1 MSNPSNLYAE
11 KIYSEHP
18 LVLWAL
24 DDKVDYI
31 GLISEQQRN
40 IVNSWT
46 VDNGSTSLQT
56 EYIKEPF
63 PDSVVT
69 LLEVDVP
76 SENTTEASLISSD
89 IINLSDLLDSSTFAI
104 GAYIYSDSNFL
115 QSISI
120 GYEYTDPDT
129 ESVVQV
135 LKTFTT
141 TFYGKWAFLSETF
154 ETPNIDA
161 ELRLVIKVTVIEG
174 SSLPSENSFYINGIT
189 LGQLNEEF
197 NTNSYG
203 INKITIPGDVS
214 VYGGS
219 EAVEAQAYGI
229 AEDSGYYIIDNNKL
243 TCKNTSMPLV
253 YGASGVTK
261 LIPNDIPQLIL
272 PGKGFLN
279 KKGQYNDYT
288 VEFWARINSTTS
300 SPFKIFGPINSD
312 DGIYVENGF
321 LTVVINN
328 NFASYFVSEWS
339 RPMLIHLRIIK
350 NSASLLLNGEQ
361 VISLSFN
368 TDDLVLPNELDELGK
383 NQDWI
388 YFASSENICE
398 IEIDCVAIYSYQ
410 VPTIVAKRRWVYGQ
424 GVASPESINSSYN
437 GTTAFIDYP
446 FANYSVNYNY
456 PDFAKW
462 DQGSFDNLSTTTTS
476 LRTPEYSLPEISI
489 GNKTIQNLYN
499 DNKNIQESDS
509 GALIDNQFLS
519 FRPNNTWNSIN
530 SYINFP
536 KFNLLSSELHSLYG
550 VFSISDLSSDQI
562 LFKIYNE
569 LNSDYFLILKN
580 NDVIEYSL
588 NYNGINEVLHTTDE
602 IGSNTL
608 FSVGF
613 DINKI
618 SNRFGNNVSS
628 FFGNTNNLK
637 MYVAGDNT
645 GQYSF
650 TGKVYSIGFST
661 ELNSTKNVDNFDDEG
676 FVFIDNGQD
685 LIDYTASYT
694 LLPSIAY
701 DKYFLDIGVAGYWED
716 YLPLSYFAQFV
727 RNKEGEIFYDLDFLQ
742 FNVGYPAVTSLVE
755 SQGSSDLYYNTEN
768 SQIKSYITFQ
778 PIVDGANNP
787 IPFTNQQELNE
798 YKVIDVNNNEDWLTT
813 RFEILNNTLVYPNKT
828 TDFNSIAIVYS
839 LEFNSRGIL
848 TKPLSLNTLQIASQS
863 FNDNSSNPVGTRFGV
878 DLFPYKKTGIYY
890 NYKAKNPFSI
900 YKESTP
906 YLYLTENSG
915 IAVRGEFNPLENRGL
930 SLPIN
935 KEMSNV
941 YSVSAM
947 QIWAR
952 YDKNVFPQNP
962 IEVFEINYKD
972 KQTIKFY
979 LKANSSV
986 GDRGTIYAL
995 NQNGI
1000 EYNGLSF
1007 YLNGNLVKRPVLSLR
1022 EWASIG
1028 ISFASPLRVDS
1039 YLGSINITGPLLF
1052 NNISYYQ
1059 GSSLREIE
1067 SSTQRP
1073 WIKVL
1078 TDGLETFDWL
1088 FWDNNF
1094 SWDEVLI
1101 LESTE
1106 FYGINPTDIYK
1117 TYIGTNK
1124 IIIDDGEGL
1133 VYQPEKLK
1141 IYTDIE
1147 WQTSVLTPV

>member
-31 GLISEQQRN
+31 SLISEQQRN
-40 IVNSWT
+40 ITNSWT
-46 VDNGSTSLQT
+46 VNNGTTSIET
-56 EYIKEPF
+56 EHVKEPF
-63 PDSVVT
+63 PESMVT

-76 SENTTEASLISSD
+76 SENTEEASLVSPD
-89 IINLSDLLDSSTFAI
+89 IINLTDLLDLSTFSI
-104 GAYIYSDSNFL
+104 GAYVYSGSNFL
-115 QSISI
+115 QKISI
-120 GYEYTDPDT
+120 GYEYTDPNT
-129 ESVVQV
+129 NLIVQN
-135 LKTFTT
+135 LKTFTA
-141 TFYGKWAFLSETF
+141 TFYERWAFLSETF
-154 ETPNIDA
+154 EVPNIDA
-161 ELRLVIKVTVIEG
+161 EIRLVIKVAVIEG
-174 SSLPSENSFYINGIT
+174 SSLASENSFYINGIT

-203 INKITIPGDVS
+203 VDKITIPNNVS
-214 VYGGS
+214 TYGGF

-261 LIPNDIPQLIL
+261 LVSSDMPQLIL

-288 VEFWARINSTTS
+288 VEFWTRINSNTS
-300 SPFKIFGPINSD
+300 SPFKIFGPINST

-328 NFASYFVSEWS
+328 EFASYFVSEWS
-339 RPMLIHLRIIK
+339 RPMLIDFRIIK
-350 NSASLLLNGEQ
+350 NSASLLLNGEE

-368 TDDLVLPNELDELGK
+368 TENLILPDELDELGK
-383 NQDWI
+383 NQDWV
-388 YFASSENICE
+388 YFASSENVCE

-424 GVASPESINSSYN
+424 GVVSPENINSSYN

-462 DQGSFDNLSTTTTS
+462 DQGSFDNLLTTTTS
-476 LRTPEYSLPEISI
+476 LRTPEYSLPQISI
-489 GNKTIQNLYN
+489 GNKTIQELYN
-499 DNKNIQESDS
+499 DNNNIQDNES
-509 GALIDNQFLS
+509 GILIDNKFLS
-519 FRPNNTWNSIN
+519 LRPNNTWNSIN
-530 SYINFP
+530 SYINFS
-536 KFNLLSSELHSLYG
+536 KFNVLSNEVYSLYG
-550 VFSISDLSSDQI
+550 VFSTSDLSSDQI

-569 LNSDYFLILKN
+569 LNNDYFLIFKN
-580 NDVIEYSL
+580 NNVVEYSL
-588 NYNGINEVLHTTDE
+588 NCNGVNEVLYTTDA
-602 IGSNTL
+602 INSNAL
-608 FSVGF
+608 FSVGL

-618 SNRFGNNVSS
+618 SNNFGNNVSS

-645 GQYSF
+645 GQYPF
-650 TGKVYSIGFST
+650 TGKIYSVGFST
-661 ELNSTKNVDNFDDEG
+661 ELNSKKNVDNFDDEG
-676 FVFIDNGQD
+676 FAFIDKGQE

-694 LLPSIAY
+694 LLPSVSY

-727 RNKEGEIFYDLDFLQ
+727 TNKEGEIFYDLDFLQ
-742 FNVGYPAVTSLVE
+742 LNVGYPAVTSFVE
-755 SQGSSDLYYNTEN
+755 GPGSSGLYYNTEN
-768 SQIKSYITFQ
+768 SQVKSYITFQ
-778 PIVDGANNP
+778 PVVDGANNP

-798 YKVIDVNNNEDWLTT
+798 YKVIDANNNEDWLTT
-813 RFEILNNTLVYPNKT
+813 RFEIINNTLIYPNKSV
-828 TDFNSIAIVYS
+828 DFNSIAIVYS

-878 DLFPYKKTGIYY
+878 DLFPYKKNGIYFE
-890 NYKAKNPFSI
+890 YKTKNPFSI

-906 YLYLTENSG
+906 YLYLTESSG
-915 IAVRGEFNPLENRGL
+915 VEVRGEFNALENRGL

-935 KEMSNV
+935 KELSNV

-947 QIWAR
+947 QVWAK
-952 YDKNVFPQNP
+952 YDKNVFPETP
-962 IEVFEINYKD
+962 MEIFEINHKES
-972 KQTIKFY
+972 TIKFY
-979 LKANSSV
+979 LKANSSI
-986 GDRGTIYAL
+986 GNRGTVYAL
-995 NQNGI
+995 TENGI

-1007 YLNGNLVKRPVLSLR
+1007 YLNGNLVKNPVLSLK

-1028 ISFASPLRVDS
+1028 ISFASPLRFDS
-1039 YLGSINITGPLLF
+1039 YLGSINITGPVLF

-1059 GSSLREIE
+1059 GSSLTQVA
-1067 SSTQRP
+1067 STTRRP

-1078 TDGLETFDWL
+1078 TDGVEVFDWS
-1088 FWDNNF
+1088 FWRNNF
-1094 SWDEVLI
+1094 SWEDVLI
-1101 LESTE
+1101 VDATE
-1106 FYGINPTDIYK
+1106 FYGINPSDIYK
-1117 TYIGTNK
+1117 SYIGTNK
-1124 IIIDDGEGL
+1124 IIVDDQEGL
-1133 VYQPEKLK
+1133 VYQPEKIK
-1141 IYTDIE
+1141 IYTGIE
-1147 WQTSVLTPV
+1147 WQTSVQAPV